1 MLFYT
6 KKISQGLLRVSIALI
21 LTSQAARSADSCD
34 VELGKKQYNKCAAC
48 HSLEAGVQMMGPSLH
63 GLLGRQIGSADGFL
77 YSATLEQDQG
87 EWTSESLG
95 KFLEN
100 PMADKPGT
108 TMPFGGLKKPAQ
120 RDTVICYIAAQSN

>member
-6 KKISQGLLRVSIALI
+6 KKIAHGLLRVSIALVI
-21 LTSQAARSADSCD
+21 TSQAARGADSCD
-34 VELGKKQYNKCAAC
+34 IELGKKQYNKCAAC

-63 GLLGRQIGSADGFL
+63 GLVGRQIGSVEGFL

-87 EWTSESLG
+87 EWTTDSLS

-120 RDTVICYIAAQSN
+120 RDAVICYIAAQSN